1 MNDQENSVQPT
12 SEWQAVL
19 AVIKK
24 YADRWF
30 IQAFSGM
37 AQGLFVTLIAGTIIK
52 TIGTQIFGGTAF
64 GNFLVL
70 LGGIA
75 SVATGC
81 GIGVGMANG
90 LKANK
95 LVMFSAAVAGMLGAY
110 AEPILAGKTLSE
122 IASTTIAAAGPGNP
136 ISAYVCSLM
145 AIEIGGL
152 VAGKTKLDILLVP
165 LTCIFSAA
173 IGLYVSYPF
182 ILLVKLIADGIK
194 IATEATPFFMGII
207 IAVVMGMLLTLPTS
221 SAAIWISI
229 VGSFGAE
236 VPDAVNLAGGA
247 AVVGCAC
254 HMVGFAVM
262 SYKENGWGGLISQGL
277 GTSMLQIP
285 NVMRKPILFI
295 PPVIASAIAGPLS
308 TCLFGLRC
316 DKTGG
321 GMGTSGL
328 VGIFGTINA
337 SSGVIEPWVMWL
349 GIILLMFVLPAVVCY
364 FTSQFM
370 RKKGWIKDGDLKI

>member
-1 MNDQENSVQPT
+1 MNEQENSVQQP
-12 SEWQAVL
+12 SKWQTVL

-52 TIGTQIFGGTAF
+52 TIGTQILGGTAF

-75 SVATGC
+75 SIATGC

-165 LTCIFSAA
+165 LTCIFTAA

-229 VGSFGAE
+229 VGSFGAD

-254 HMVGFAVM
+254 QMVGFAVM

-308 TCLFGLRC
+308 TCLFCLRC

-364 FTSQFM
+364 FISQFM

>member
-1 MNDQENSVQPT
+1 
-12 SEWQAVL
+12 
-19 AVIKK
+19 
-24 YADRWF
+24 
-30 IQAFSGM
+30 M

-75 SVATGC
+75 SIATGC

-165 LTCIFSAA
+165 LTCIFTAA

-229 VGSFGAE
+229 VGSFGAD

-254 HMVGFAVM
+254 QMVGFAVM

-308 TCLFGLRC
+308 TCLFCLRC

-364 FTSQFM
+364 FISQFM

>member
-1 MNDQENSVQPT
+1 MNEQENSVQQP
-12 SEWQAVL
+12 SKWQTVL

-75 SVATGC
+75 SIATGC
-81 GIGVGMANG
+81 GIGAGMANG

-165 LTCIFSAA
+165 LTCIFTAA

-229 VGSFGAE
+229 VGSFGAD

-254 HMVGFAVM
+254 QMVGFAVM

-308 TCLFGLRC
+308 TCLFCLRC

-364 FTSQFM
+364 FISQFM

>member
-1 MNDQENSVQPT
+1 MNEQENPVQQT
-12 SEWQAVL
+12 SKRQTVL

-52 TIGTQIFGGTAF
+52 TIGTQIFGGTAV

-75 SVATGC
+75 SIATGC

-229 VGSFGAE
+229 VGSFGAD

-254 HMVGFAVM
+254 QMVGFAVM

-308 TCLFGLRC
+308 TCLFCLRC

-364 FTSQFM
+364 FISQFM

>member
-1 MNDQENSVQPT
+1 MNEQENSVQQT
-12 SEWQAVL
+12 SKWQTVL

-52 TIGTQIFGGTAF
+52 TIGTQIFSGTAF

-75 SVATGC
+75 SIATGC

-110 AEPILAGKTLSE
+110 AEPILTGKTLSE

-165 LTCIFSAA
+165 LTCIFTAA

-254 HMVGFAVM
+254 QMVGFAVM

-337 SSGVIEPWVMWL
+337 SSGVIDPWVMWL

-364 FTSQFM
+364 FISQFM

>member
-1 MNDQENSVQPT
+1 MNEQENSVQQT
-12 SEWQAVL
+12 SKWQTVL

-75 SVATGC
+75 SIATGC

-136 ISAYVCSLM
+136 ISTYVCSLM

-165 LTCIFSAA
+165 LTCIFTAA

-229 VGSFGAE
+229 VGSFGAD

-254 HMVGFAVM
+254 QMVGFAVM

-308 TCLFGLRC
+308 TCLFCLRC

-364 FTSQFM
+364 FISQFM

>member
-1 MNDQENSVQPT
+1 MNEQENPVQQT
-12 SEWQAVL
+12 SKWQTVL

-52 TIGTQIFGGTAF
+52 TIGTQIFGGTEF

-75 SVATGC
+75 SIATGC

-165 LTCIFSAA
+165 LTCIFTAA

-229 VGSFGAE
+229 VGSFGAD

-254 HMVGFAVM
+254 QMVGFAVM

-364 FTSQFM
+364 FISQFM